1 MSSVL
6 WKSRLVDGLNSDTI
20 STQLNSLDEPTTI
33 HLHGM
38 FLAGI
43 NHFDGAARVTQ
54 WCVPRCVA
62 LGGAPFRLYSLRTL
76 WGCVQW
82 NPSWSDVY
90 L

>member
-1 MSSVL
+1 MDSEL
-6 WKSRLVDGLNSDTI
+6 LDGPNTDTI

-54 WCVPRCVA
+54 WCVLLRCVP

-76 WGCVQW
+76 WVCVQW
-82 NPSWSDVY
+82 NSPWSDVY

>member
-1 MSSVL
+1 MDSEL
-6 WKSRLVDGLNSDTI
+6 FDGRNTDTI

-54 WCVPRCVA
+54 WWVLRCVA

-76 WGCVQW
+76 WVCVQW
-82 NPSWSDVY
+82 NPPWSDVY